1 MFTELHLAQR
11 GVISRVLAP
20 LDLPAPAPLPGREA
34 GVTLRSKPVVMG
46 AAPRRGAGRHRAFIL
61 HEPARI
67 EEGA

>member
-1 MFTELHLAQR
+1 MFTELHLARR
-11 GVISRVLAP
+11 GVISRVLTP

-34 GVTLRSKPVVMG
+34 GVALRPQPLVMG
-46 AAPRRGAGRHRAFIL
+46 AVPRRGAGCDRAFIL